1 LKTRIRRQK
10 LGGGKG
16 IGGEQ
21 VTRDEIGEN

>member
-1 LKTRIRRQK
+1 LKARIRRQK

-21 VTRDEIGEN
+21 VTRNEIGEN